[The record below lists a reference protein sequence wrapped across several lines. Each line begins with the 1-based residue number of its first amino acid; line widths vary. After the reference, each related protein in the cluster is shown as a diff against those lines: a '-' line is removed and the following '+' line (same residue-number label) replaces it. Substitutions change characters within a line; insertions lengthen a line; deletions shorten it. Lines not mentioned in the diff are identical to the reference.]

1 MLRKICTILDPYSGD
16 LPVELVIQRR
26 DGTKVKFT
34 RGTVN
39 ERSLDTIVSQTRMLL
54 GVLGIVEEFTGLE
67 SGLFNNGLAAASG

>member
-1 MLRKICTILDPYSGD
+1 M
-16 LPVELVIQRR
+16 
-26 DGTKVKFT
+26 KFT